1 MKREFNGYTLIE
13 VIVAVAIFALLVT
26 PIVLLIQQSIKVNVS
41 AKRILE
47 VAQVINEAVETLVY
61 QNVYG
66 NGALNIGNYRVDYSV
81 DDTYKTGTIQNIQN
95 SEIDFRMFLDSSGV
109 LQIENIATHTT
120 YTRNISS
127 TSFDK
132 LKLNI
137 KYDEASKQAIYTF
150 YLNNAQI
157 ASIVSGNVSNPAK
170 LGGEF
175 VSNSTSHY
183 LYVIIDGVYDNIHE
197 KLTQN
202 MFNLWLTNI
211 GNNIKI
217 IATTPFIV
225 YENSARHAALTET
238 EKVKKIEL
246 KVYNINGEL
255 VKEYTTY
262 YSYRVK

>member
-1 MKREFNGYTLIE
+1 MKKKLRGYTLIE
-13 VIVAVAIFALLVT
+13 VVVTVAVFALLVT
-26 PIVLLIQQSIKVNVS
+26 PIVLLIQQSVKVNVS
-41 AKRILE
+41 AKKTLE
-47 VAQVINEAVETLVY
+47 IAQVINEAVETLVY

-66 NGALNIGNYRVDYSV
+66 NGTLNIGNYKVDYNI

-109 LQIENIATHTT
+109 LQIEDIATHTI

-137 KYDEASKQAIYTF
+137 RYDEVGKQAIYTF
-150 YLNNAQI
+150 SLNGAQI

-197 KLTQN
+197 KLIQS

-225 YENSARHAALTET
+225 YENSARHTILTEI
-238 EKVKKIEL
+238 ERVKKIEL
-246 KVYNINGEL
+246 KIYDKNGEL
-255 VKEYTTY
+255 LKEYTTY